1 MEECEALCQRIGI
14 MVSGRLRCLGSAAH
28 LKLRFGNGYQVC
40 NAPALIRFKRAALVD
55 FISEC
60 ERVSIW
66 Y

>member
-40 NAPALIRFKRAALVD
+40 IVSLDPFLMRCPSRFHV
-55 FISEC
+55 
-60 ERVSIW
+60 
-66 Y
+66 